1 MELETAASRGRSAMV
16 RGGMAE
22 AVSRGYATAS
32 TDTGHKGSSVDG
44 SWALGHPE
52 KVIDFGYRAIHLT
65 TANAKEIIRTFYGEN
80 PRRSYFNSCS
90 NGGRQALMEAQR
102 FPSDYDGIISGA
114 PANFWTHLTD
124 EVLSGTCKRPCKIPA
139 SYIPATKLPA
149 IDAAALAACD
159 ARDGVQDGVIDS
171 PDKCRFNPS
180 KLLCQGPESDSCLTE
195 PQVTALSED
204 LRWSPKS

>member
-1 MELETAASRGRSAMV
+1 
-16 RGGMAE
+16 
-22 AVSRGYATAS
+22 
-32 TDTGHKGSSVDG
+32 
-44 SWALGHPE
+44 
-52 KVIDFGYRAIHLT
+52 
-65 TANAKEIIRTFYGEN
+65 
-80 PRRSYFNSCS
+80 
-90 NGGRQALMEAQR
+90 MEAQR

-124 EVLSGTCKRPCKIPA
+124 EFIWNMQATVQDSA

-195 PQVTALSED
+195 PQVTALSKIYAGPRNRKGESIYPGD
-204 LRWSPKS
+204 LPGEKRGPGAGVPGLPGARRERVCNLSLPLNFSRTWFLKIRHGITERFNSIVTRRSWMTRCPAY